1 MIEIKYRIVLHD
13 YDDFKGQNGFFQIK
27 CHDFAYGDMYPSEIE
42 HSMDTIDLYDWFER
56 MLKILFWLKTKD
68 FVALSD
74 TESYNTWI
82 TFSRINSNVI
92 LGIRLAKK
100 ENGIQAIEFQLHEPT
115 MGEWIDQ
122 TISYHQLRE
131 EVLKKSRMYL
141 NDLNNMN
148 ADHKYIEKLK
158 KCMEEAM

>member
-1 MIEIKYRIVLHD
+1 
-13 YDDFKGQNGFFQIK
+13 
-27 CHDFAYGDMYPSEIE
+27 
-42 HSMDTIDLYDWFER
+42 
-56 MLKILFWLKTKD
+56 
-68 FVALSD
+68 
-74 TESYNTWI
+74 
-82 TFSRINSNVI
+82 
-92 LGIRLAKK
+92 
-100 ENGIQAIEFQLHEPT
+100 